1 MNEERNGKC
10 LRQVEHANY
19 YADNYFEQSSDPVD
33 KNVVNSRN
41 LAAW

>member
-1 MNEERNGKC
+1 MNEERKGKC

-33 KNVVNSRN
+33 ENVVNSRN